1 MLKRLSGSLYFDHYH
16 DHYYYYY
23 HYYFFFII
31 IILFLLYFFCCPII
45 KFLWL
50 NQSQGT
56 LDIQINTR
64 YSQPLL

>member
-1 MLKRLSGSLYFDHYH
+1 MIIIIIIIIIIISII
-16 DHYYYYY
+16 
-23 HYYFFFII
+23 II
-31 IILFLLYFFCCPII
+31 IILFLLFFFCCPII